1 MRAGILTQAAERPQ
15 QFNFNRLNGNTY
27 ELETA
32 DSIQAVNIKTDRHGS
47 GQEADQER
55 QEYKYTRYAAT
66 VEINNYDEAVA
77 ALVRLKY
84 SSSDEFALMRKGQ
97 ADQDNAEYAAYLD
110 FVSACKGFARLH
122 FAD

>member
-1 MRAGILTQAAERPQ
+1 MRAGTLTRAAERPQ

-32 DSIQAVNIKTDRHGS
+32 DCIQAVTIKPDRHGD
-47 GQEADQER
+47 QEADQER
-55 QEYKYTRYAAT
+55 QEYTYTRYAST

-84 SSSDEFALMRKGQ
+84 SSSDEFALMRKGA
-97 ADQDNAEYAAYLD
+97 ADQGNAEYAAYLEY
-110 FVSACKGFARLH
+110 VGACKAFARLH

>member
-1 MRAGILTQAAERPQ
+1 MRAGTLTQAAERPQ
-15 QFNFNRLNGNTY
+15 QFNFNKLYGCTY
-27 ELETA
+27 ELEA
-32 DSIQAVNIKTDRHGS
+32 AENIQAVEVKPDRHGS

-55 QEYKYTRYAAT
+55 QEYTYTRYAAT

-97 ADQDNAEYAAYLD
+97 ADQDNAEYTAYLE
-110 FVSACKGFARLH
+110 FVSACKTFARLH

>member
-1 MRAGILTQAAERPQ
+1 MRAGTITQAAAQPQ
-15 QFNFNRLNGNTY
+15 QFNFNRLYGNIY
-27 ELETA
+27 ELEAA
-32 DSIQAVNIKTDRHGS
+32 DGIQAVKVKTAHGS

-55 QEYKYTRYAAT
+55 QEYKYTRYTAT

-97 ADQDNAEYAAYLD
+97 EADQDNAEYAAYLD
-110 FVSACKGFARLH
+110 YVSACKAFARLH
-122 FAD
+122 FES

>member
-1 MRAGILTQAAERPQ
+1 MRAGTITQAAAQPQ
-15 QFNFNRLNGNTY
+15 QFNFNRLYGNLY

-32 DSIQAVNIKTDRHGS
+32 DCIQAVNIKPDRHGS

-55 QEYKYTRYAAT
+55 QEYAYTRYAAT

-84 SSSDEFALMRKGQ
+84 TSSDEFALMRKGQ
-97 ADQDNAEYAAYLD
+97 ADQGNAEYAAYLD
-110 FVSACKGFARLH
+110 YVSACKAFARLH